1 MPPAIHA
8 IDLVHMNVPG
18 AIAAWAVE
26 GPDGWVVIESG
37 PASCWNTLRTGL
49 ESLGATIDNIAAL
62 LVTHIHLDHAGG
74 AWNFVDRGIPVHV
87 HEAGAAHLIDPS
99 RLEKSSRRIFG
110 ERFETLWGALKPCDA
125 SRVHA
130 YRNGDIVS
138 AAGLQF
144 AAIETLGHAN
154 HHHAWHLL
162 DHDSGDLFSGDAA
175 AMLVPGTEWITIP
188 MPPPEFDL
196 DVWMAAIDRI
206 ETGPWTRLRL
216 THGGTVADISAHL
229 KQLRISMRDQV
240 QWIAA
245 TAEMPPEKR
254 EQEYR
259 KMLWKQASG
268 AHVPESLFRDHVS
281 PGLIKM
287 NLGGIDLW
295 TTSRAA
301 QQP

>member
-8 IDLVHMNVPG
+8 IDLVHMNIPG
-18 AIAAWAVE
+18 AITAWAVE

-49 ESLGATIDNIAAL
+49 ESLGATIDSIAAL
-62 LVTHIHLDHAGG
+62 LVTHTHLDHAGG
-74 AWNFVDRGIPVHV
+74 AWNFVDRGIPVYV
-87 HEAGAAHLIDPS
+87 HKAGAAHLIDPS
-99 RLEKSSRRIFG
+99 RLKKSSQRIFG
-110 ERFETLWGALKPCDA
+110 ERFETLWGALEPCDA

-130 YRNGDIVS
+130 CRDGDIVS

-162 DHDSGDLFSGDAA
+162 DQDSSDLFSGDAA

-196 DVWMAAIDRI
+196 DVWMTTIDRI
-206 ETGPWTRLRL
+206 ETGPWARLRL
-216 THGGTVADISAHL
+216 THGGTVENISTHL
-229 KQLRISMRDQV
+229 EQLRISMRDQI

-254 EQEYR
+254 GEEYR
-259 KMLWKQASG
+259 KMLWKRASDSN
-268 AHVPESLFRDHVS
+268 VSESLFHDHVG
-281 PGLIKM
+281 PGLITM
-287 NLGGIDLW
+287 NLGGIDRW
-295 TTSRAA
+295 AASRADH
-301 QQP
+301 